1 MKLKYIILFILII
14 LLLIACSHEN
24 TSLDLDKE
32 LRCQGYIRTDY
43 TEEEI
48 LNEYSN
54 VHECI
59 QYNKKFYCY

>member
-1 MKLKYIILFILII
+1 M
-14 LLLIACSHEN
+14 ACSHEN